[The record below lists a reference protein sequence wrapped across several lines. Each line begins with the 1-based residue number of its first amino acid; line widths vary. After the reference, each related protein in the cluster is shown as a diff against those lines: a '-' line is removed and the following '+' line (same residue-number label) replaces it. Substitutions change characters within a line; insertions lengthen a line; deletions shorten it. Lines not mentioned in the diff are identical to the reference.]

1 MEISLLNIIKEN
13 VGSLIIAGVT
23 IIGFF
28 VTNHSMKK
36 SFENE
41 LKKQRNDIA
50 LENMSKMPLEML
62 NLMNDMIAQGKDTG
76 NKGKKLYDMTN
87 RFNKY
92 LNIIYSYGSANA
104 IRIAAMMQKENF
116 EKSELI
122 ESDLKNKYRVMSMY
136 VLLATQIKYDVT
148 GIAISAEE
156 WFRMKINDY
165 DKEKENLKNAL
176 NQLVTELSLD
186 KKFKIY

>member
-176 NQLVTELSLD
+176 NQLV
-186 KKFKIY
+186 